1 MPLRVNCQCGQVLN
15 VPDHLAGKGV
25 KCPKCQK
32 PIRVPAEGGA
42 GAAVSAEVAG
52 SGGAGSGKAAATGKP
67 THQSSVAK
75 APQASVAATKAEV
88 SKRSAP
94 TASAAGKD
102 ALSNLFDQ
110 AGLTKREGTFCPS
123 CDKALAAGTSICI
136 SCGFHLEQGAKLE
149 GFQVE
154 SKEFGNKRLVE
165 AAEMMKREVET
176 EKRMMTAGMP
186 WWMMLALVLGLLFMI
201 SAVLL
206 KMDVKTSGSVSTVPL
221 LAKIQ
226 RANLLP
232 VLVFSLGG
240 AAALVCVFSNLAL
253 AFGAFKE
260 SVREGLLC
268 LFVPFYVVYYMF
280 SRMGSRKLTS
290 VVLIFWISAI
300 VAGICLGYALP
311 KI

>member
-32 PIRVPAEGGA
+32 PIRVPAASGA
-42 GAAVSAEVAG
+42 GAAVSSEGTG
-52 SGGAGSGKAAATGKP
+52 SGGAGAGKSAAVGK
-67 THQSSVAK
+67 S
-75 APQASVAATKAEV
+75 PQASVASTKAEV

-94 TASAAGKD
+94 TASASGKD

-149 GFQVE
+149 GFHVE

-176 EKRMMTAGMP
+176 EKRLMTAGMP

-206 KMDVKTSGSVSTVPL
+206 KMDVKTSGSVSNVPL

-260 SVREGLLC
+260 SAREGLLC
-268 LFVPFYVVYYMF
+268 LFVPFYIVYYMF